1 MVKSCFHDEEVGKH
15 PASSAGVNGM
25 SVLWLDSAILVNEG
39 SEAREF
45 SGWELQWWGRTVGG
59 GLLGASVVGGWLLGT
74 PVVGL
79 FGWAVVGSSLNS
91 LHVCVS
97 RGTSVA
103 SVDVVVVVSIETMW
117 AQSAGR
123 VMWAWG
129 VWLQTA
135 AAWLV
140 AATQRGAAPI
150 RRPVGD
156 PVELLMVQGSDQ
168 GILHLDCG
176 GFMFGNVFMHAFPRA
191 AALEHASLALRFL
204 SRGNRRLLSSEA
216 NHCVIILV
224 WMAATFSQRSSSARS
239 ISSMNRSFSCALWRI
254 RVKYSSLCDGGNIR

>member
-79 FGWAVVGSSLNS
+79 FGWAVVGSSLDS

-103 SVDVVVVVSIETMW
+103 SVDVVVVVSMKPCGPRAPGGSCGPGVCGFRLQLRGRLLPHRGERLQFVGLWVIRWSSWWCRGAIRASSISTVVASCLAMFSCTRFHVLQLSSMLVW
-117 AQSAGR
+117 PYGFSAGGTGACFPQKLIIMLSFWCGWR
-123 VMWAWG
+123 PLFRRGRPRQGAYPPWIG
-129 VWLQTA
+129 VS
-135 AAWLV
+135 
-140 AATQRGAAPI
+140 
-150 RRPVGD
+150 PV
-156 PVELLMVQGSDQ
+156 L
-168 GILHLDCG
+168 G
-176 GFMFGNVFMHAFPRA
+176 GG
-191 AALEHASLALRFL
+191 
-204 SRGNRRLLSSEA
+204 
-216 NHCVIILV
+216 
-224 WMAATFSQRSSSARS
+224 
-239 ISSMNRSFSCALWRI
+239 
-254 RVKYSSLCDGGNIR
+254 